1 MTIKEA
7 TKEMLWNIE
16 NKNTK
21 KKNEE
26 GKRGKDLDIARML
39 QITPASY
46 SRLRNGLTEP
56 KIMTWF
62 KIVNLHIEMVGIGA
76 TENIIS
82 QVK

>member
-1 MTIKEA
+1 MNIKEA

-16 NKNTK
+16 RKNTT

-26 GKRGKDLDIARML
+26 GKRGKDLDIAKML
-39 QITPASY
+39 LITPASY
-46 SRLRNGLTEP
+46 SRLRNGKTEP

-76 TENIIS
+76 TENIMI
-82 QVK
+82 QIK